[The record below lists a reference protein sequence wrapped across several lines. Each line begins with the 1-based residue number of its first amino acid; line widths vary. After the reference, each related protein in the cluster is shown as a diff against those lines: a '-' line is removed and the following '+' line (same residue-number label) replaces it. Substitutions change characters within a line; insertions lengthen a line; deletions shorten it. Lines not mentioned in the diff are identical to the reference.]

1 MSATPEPAAK
11 DRAAPRVAPAHVG
24 TGARPPD
31 GSAPAPGALRA
42 RGLAGFRAVAG
53 REFAA
58 AFDSPIAYVAV
69 GATLVATT
77 TWFLNEFFLTGKLD
91 LAPFF
96 QALPWALSALAPALG
111 MRLWSEDYRTRTF
124 ELWRTLPLSA
134 AQVAL
139 GKYAAALSVLALFL
153 LGSTPLV
160 VLLEWLGDP
169 DLGAIASGYLGAF
182 LLGAE
187 LLAIAAFVSSRT
199 ADQITAFL
207 LSALAAFLLLALGE
221 PHVVAILDG
230 LAPELGPGTFLAHT
244 VSPLPHF
251 QQFVRGFVP
260 LAGVVHM
267 AGVAAVLLHQNAR
280 SVSEERT

>member
-1 MSATPEPAAK
+1 MTENAQQSRPATTPASSS
-11 DRAAPRVAPAHVG
+11 
-24 TGARPPD
+24 TAR
-31 GSAPAPGALRA
+31 RA
-42 RGLAGFRAVAG
+42 RGFAGFRAVLA

-58 AFDSPIAYVAV
+58 AFDSPIAYVAI

-77 TWFLNEFFLTGKLD
+77 SWFLNEFFLTGKLD

-96 QALPWALSALAPALG
+96 FGLPWALAALAPALG

-134 AQVAL
+134 AQVVL
-139 GKYAAALSVLALFL
+139 GKYAAALAVLALFL
-153 LGSTPLV
+153 AGSAPLV
-160 VLLEWLGDP
+160 VLLEWLGEP
-169 DLGAIASGYLGAF
+169 DLGAIVAGYLGAL

-207 LSALAAFLLLALGE
+207 LASLCAFLVLALGE

-230 LAPELGPGTFLAHT
+230 LAPGIAPGSFLAST
-244 VSPLPHF
+244 ISPLPHF
-251 QQFVRGFVP
+251 AQFVRGFVP
-260 LAGVVHM
+260 LAGVVQM
-267 AGVAAVLLHQNAR
+267 VGVTLVFLYLNAR
-280 SVSEERT
+280 SVREERA